1 MTEFY
6 GVIRY
11 AAEAQ
16 CFVCRSGERKMFD
29 SILVYGNDPL
39 LLTTR
44 RLVLEKAGFRVF
56 TSMKYEDT
64 MQMMLNQQLDL
75 LILCQ
80 TLNVD
85 ERLGALAISRH
96 VFPPMKTVIM
106 SQPGESSSLVGP
118 HEQVVQ
124 PIYGPETLLA
134 VVRRMLKYN
143 ATSTAAGLGVL
154 P

>member
-11 AAEAQ
+11 AAETQ
-16 CFVCRSGERKMFD
+16 VFDCRCGERKMFD

-56 TSMKYEDT
+56 TSMKYENT
-64 MQMMLNQQLDL
+64 ILMMLNQQLDL

-80 TLNVD
+80 TLNTD
-85 ERLGALAISRH
+85 ECLGALAISRH

-106 SQPGESSSLVGP
+106 SQTGECPPLVRS
-118 HEQVVQ
+118 HEQVFQ
-124 PIYGPETLLA
+124 PLYGPETLLA

-143 ATSTAAGLGVL
+143 GAFIATGLDL
-154 P
+154 LS